1 MDVNRT
7 IAVWHATTPHPAI
20 DVLPRDHAVR
30 PVGHGDKHFELANCQ
45 RSAGSVDERLAVVK
59 PKLERPKDD
68 LMTFGGLCG
77 YCNGI
82 HALEATR
89 AKAPSRERPVTQW

>member
-1 MDVNRT
+1 
-7 IAVWHATTPHPAI
+7 
-20 DVLPRDHAVR
+20 
-30 PVGHGDKHFELANCQ
+30 
-45 RSAGSVDERLAVVK
+45 
-59 PKLERPKDD
+59 
-68 LMTFGGLCG
+68 MTFGGLCG